1 MIIHH
6 IKVSSDVLDDL
17 LTKVREIQ
25 LAKNDYRVGDKLF
38 LRESNGDRTK
48 RYLEVDII
56 EASSAN
62 KAGFM
67 NIGFMRIHK
76 GTYKADFFK

>member
-38 LRESNGDRTK
+38 IRESNGDRTK
-48 RYLEVDII
+48 RYIEVEII

-62 KAGFM
+62 IAGVM

-76 GTYKADFFK
+76 GTYKAALFK

>member
-6 IKVSSDVLDDL
+6 IKVSSDVFDVL
-17 LTKVREIQ
+17 LTKVSEIQ
-25 LAKNDYRVGDKLF
+25 LAENDYRVGDKLF
-38 LRESNGDRTK
+38 IRESNGDRTK

-62 KAGFM
+62 KLGFM
-67 NIGFMRIHK
+67 NIGFMRIRK
-76 GTYKADFFK
+76 GTYKAGLFK

>member
-6 IKVSSDVLDDL
+6 IKVSSDVFDVL
-17 LTKVREIQ
+17 LTKVSEIQ
-25 LAKNDYRVGDKLF
+25 LAENDYRVGDKLF
-38 LRESNGDRTK
+38 IRESNGDRTK

-62 KAGFM
+62 KSGFM
-67 NIGFMRIHK
+67 NIGFMRIRK
-76 GTYKADFFK
+76 GTYKAGLFK

>member
-6 IKVSSDVLDDL
+6 IKVSSDVFDVL
-17 LTKVREIQ
+17 LTKVIEIQ
-25 LAKNDYRVGDKLF
+25 LAENDYRVGDKLF
-38 LRESNGDRTK
+38 IRESNGDRTK

-62 KAGFM
+62 KSGFM
-67 NIGFMRIHK
+67 NIGFRRIRK
-76 GTYKADFFK
+76 GTYKAGLFK

>member
-6 IKVSSDVLDDL
+6 IKVSSDVFDVL
-17 LTKVREIQ
+17 LTKVSEIQ
-25 LAKNDYRVGDKLF
+25 LAENDYKVGDKLF
-38 LRESNGDRTK
+38 IRESNGDRTK

-62 KAGFM
+62 KSGFM
-67 NIGFMRIHK
+67 NIGFMRIRK
-76 GTYKADFFK
+76 VTYKAGLFK